1 MPEDKKKD
9 EEKKAGNSGDGAGSE
24 ETLLAGKFKSQEELV
39 AGYENLQK
47 AFHTKSTEASK
58 WKTNVEDLLSTQT
71 VPDKEEL
78 ANQAEEFTERFLANP
93 EPVLNQFALSVRESV
108 LKDVNEYMSAR
119 DVMTKFLDN
128 NAELKSNP
136 KLFALNLAETDPKMS
151 ISERLDSAKVAF
163 ESEIEGLRKTANE
176 KERKRKEFEK
186 KNKAGAVDTGE
197 GAGRDMP
204 SKDDEKSDDD
214 SDPDSFATYIAERKK
229 ERARIS
235 SLL

>member
-1 MPEDKKKD
+1 M
-9 EEKKAGNSGDGAGSE
+9 
-24 ETLLAGKFKSQEELV
+24 V
-39 AGYENLQK
+39 AGYLELQK
-47 AFHTKSTEASK
+47 GFHEKSTEASK
-58 WKTNVEDLLSTQT
+58 WKGNVEDLLSTQA

-93 EPVLNQFALSVRESV
+93 EPVLNQFAQNVRESV

-119 DVMTKFLDN
+119 DTMTKFLDN
-128 NAELKSNP
+128 NADLKSNP

-151 ISERLDSAKVAF
+151 ISERLDSAKDAF

-186 KNKAGAVDTGE
+186 KNKGAAVDTGE

-204 SKDDEKSDDD
+204 AKGDESDDD
-214 SDPDSFATYIAERKK
+214 KDDPDSFATYIAERKK